1 MQPMWAINN
10 TIVDCLLKGIVLPG
24 LMGIITTH
32 NGNSEYA
39 LANPY
44 NGMGKR
50 YFYKS
55 MSKYKLSRT
64 F

>member
-24 LMGIITTH
+24 LMGIITTY

-44 NGMGKR
+44 NGMG
-50 YFYKS
+50 
-55 MSKYKLSRT
+55 
-64 F
+64 